1 VEGGCSGV
9 SLQQNPFFQ
18 QLQLTPEEIIA
29 SKLNQPIQS
38 RRQLADII
46 AQSYMAWRSQQLQ
59 KIQEY
64 KSELKSEISK
74 EEEETIKQAS
84 GESIL
89 EWFERLPPEIKNQL
103 YRLAP
108 AKTEFYQWLQKNPD
122 FRLQVYEMYKNI
134 MMEQYLQQLP
144 EHVEPSQVENWLETL
159 GKDESRLLMAIS
171 GSPEYKPQIQI
182 GGSGET
188 KIGVSGRAAPII
200 NIPEQAT
207 GITRQSFVAGGG
219 GILAVIPRIPV
230 EKSLTEQLLQ
240 IPTTPELEAPKQ
252 ALAGVTAAFET
263 ATLGLLPTYPTPPT
277 IFKAAFELAKGKG
290 EALEFLK
297 THPAYAIG
305 EAAGEVLTALAFT
318 KLLPKPVVK
327 ETITIKPEA
336 ISEAKIPS
344 VAGME
349 VERAMQVRIRAADLP
364 MQAKLEDIIG
374 YSGKTLMVREAGLLG
389 PTETILGRTIKT
401 GEETQKL
408 ISGMLGEKP
417 TMKVTVTGPEFI
429 ETYWRMPSGLALGEV
444 RSQAVELTRSITG
457 TLSPID
463 KVKLLFG
470 LDVEK
475 TIIER
480 ATQIAEKPQ
489 PQLLTV
495 TETKISGLLIR
506 GPEPIEKAFKV
517 FAAGGGETETVTG
530 QILKTVSEV
539 PVKIEFKLPSG
550 IAAGAITLSAA
561 AMPHTIPSVVGRE
574 IGETETL
581 TQIQPPEVAQ
591 PLKINFK
598 IPLKI
603 ELPKLDFARSTS
615 ALEKPSMDLAP
626 KTGPQKSLLSFPEV
640 QPPKLTPQLQ
650 PKLETKTRETT
661 STIEQEMPRIR
672 VKIPLPQLEKQIPT
686 ELPKVSFKLP
696 SKPPSLPEFGK
707 PFHIP
712 FSFGL
717 GSQKTRR
724 GKRKRKTKRKRKYR
738 EYVNPFPELNEAVK
752 GIEKALK
759 SLKIKF

>member
-1 VEGGCSGV
+1 V

-18 QLQLTPEEIIA
+18 QLQLTPEEIVA

-59 KIQEY
+59 KIQQY
-64 KSELKSEISK
+64 KTELKSEISG
-74 EEEETIKQAS
+74 EEEETIKRAS
-84 GESIL
+84 GESIV
-89 EWFERLPPEIKNQL
+89 EWFERLPPEIKTEL
-103 YRLAP
+103 YKLAP
-108 AKTEFYQWLQKNPD
+108 AKTEFYQWLQRNPE
-122 FRLQVYEMYKNI
+122 FRMQVYALYKDI
-134 MMEQYLQQLP
+134 VMEQYLRQLP
-144 EHVEPSQVENWLETL
+144 ERVEPSQIENWLESL

-171 GSPEYKPQIQI
+171 GYPEYKPQIQI
-182 GGSGET
+182 GGSGEI
-188 KIGVSGRAAPII
+188 KIGLKGRATPII
-200 NIPEQAT
+200 NIPEQAS
-207 GITRQSFVAGGG
+207 GITQQSFVAGKG

-240 IPTTPELEAPKQ
+240 TPTTPELEIPKQ
-252 ALAGVTAAFET
+252 AFAGVAAAFET

-277 IFKAAFELAKGKG
+277 IFKAAFELARGKS
-290 EALEFLK
+290 ESLEFLK
-297 THPAYAIG
+297 THPAYTVG

-336 ISEAKIPS
+336 ISEAKIPT
-344 VAGME
+344 AAGGME
-349 VERAMQVRIRAADLP
+349 VERAMQVKIRAADLP
-364 MQAKLEDIIG
+364 IQAKLEDIIG

-389 PTETILGRTIKT
+389 PTETILGKTIKT

-417 TMKVTVTGPEFI
+417 ILKVTVTGPEFV
-429 ETYWRMPSGLALGEV
+429 ETYWRMPSGLAFGEV
-444 RSQAVELTRSITG
+444 RSQAVEITRSISG
-457 TLSPID
+457 KLSPID

-470 LDVEK
+470 LDVDK

-489 PQLLTV
+489 PQLLTI
-495 TETKISGLLIR
+495 TETKISGLLVR
-506 GPEPIEKAFKV
+506 GPEPIERAFKV
-517 FAAGGGETETVTG
+517 FIGGGEKAETATM
-530 QILKTVSEV
+530 QALKTVSEV

-550 IAAGAITLSAA
+550 IVAGAVALSAA
-561 AMPHTIPSVVGRE
+561 AMPHAIQSSVVGRE
-574 IGETETL
+574 IGETEL
-581 TQIQPPEVAQ
+581 STQIQPPEVIQ

-598 IPLKI
+598 IPLKL
-603 ELPKLDFARSTS
+603 ELPKLEMPRS
-615 ALEKPSMDLAP
+615 ALEKQLGDLAP

-640 QPPKLTPQLQ
+640 EPPKLTPQLQ
-650 PKLETKTRETT
+650 PKLEEKTRQPT
-661 STIEQEMPRIR
+661 STIEQEIPRI
-672 VKIPLPQLEKQIPT
+672 KIQLPLPQLEKQIPT

-707 PFHIP
+707 PFNISFN
-712 FSFGL
+712 FSL
-717 GSQKTRR
+717 GPQKTRR
-724 GKRKRKTKRKRKYR
+724 GKRKTKRKRKYR